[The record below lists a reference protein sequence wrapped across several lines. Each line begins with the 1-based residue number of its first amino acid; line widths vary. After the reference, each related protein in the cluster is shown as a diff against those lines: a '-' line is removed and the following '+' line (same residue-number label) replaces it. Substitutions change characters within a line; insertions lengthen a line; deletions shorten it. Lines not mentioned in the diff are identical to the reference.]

1 MKKITW
7 ILFLL
12 CSLLYLPAQAQEIN
26 VVANIWPPYVDE
38 SLPDG
43 GLAMKIVKTA
53 LQRAGYTP
61 NIRIEKWEKAL
72 AGSKLGVYDVV
83 GAVWKTQQRK
93 KKLLYSQPYLKN
105 NIVFVANAK
114 SQFEYNKLTDLHGM
128 LVGILNE
135 YAYDEKFMKDPQI
148 LKFKANRL
156 TQNLIAV
163 QNGKLDLAVA
173 DKRLALYELE
183 HFMGNNQKDFRF
195 LSNNLTT
202 RNLYIAAPVA
212 NKESKTIINKF
223 NQGLAA
229 IKKDGTYQKILNS
242 YTF

>member
-1 MKKITW
+1 MKKIIALLLLLSSS
-7 ILFLL
+7 IL
-12 CSLLYLPAQAQEIN
+12 SQVQAQEVT

-53 LQRAGYTP
+53 FKHSGYTA
-61 NIRIEKWEKAL
+61 NVRIEKWEKAL
-72 AGSKLGVYDVV
+72 EGSKMGVYDVA
-83 GAVWKTQQRK
+83 GAIWKTDSRK

-105 NIVFVANAK
+105 NIVFVARADSK
-114 SQFEYNKLTDLHGM
+114 FEYNKLSDLRNL
-128 LVGILNE
+128 LVGILTD
-135 YAYDEKFMKDPQI
+135 YAYDEKFMKDPHI

-163 QNGKLDLAVA
+163 QNKQLDLAVA
-173 DKRLALYELE
+173 DKRLALYELK

-195 LSNNLTT
+195 LANNLTT
-202 RNLYIAAPVA
+202 RHLYIAAP
-212 NKESKTIINKF
+212 KENENSKTIISQF

-229 IKKDGTYQKILNS
+229 IRKNGTYQKIIES
-242 YTF
+242 YEY